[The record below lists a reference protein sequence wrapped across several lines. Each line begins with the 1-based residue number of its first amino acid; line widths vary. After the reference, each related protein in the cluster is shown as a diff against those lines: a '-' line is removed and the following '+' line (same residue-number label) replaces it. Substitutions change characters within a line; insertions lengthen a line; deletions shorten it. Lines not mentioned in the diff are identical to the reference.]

1 MTIHVM
7 CLTADGGLP
16 IFTRKKGEC
25 ENLPFSTVASLNGV
39 HMFFKSMGV
48 CMNSTISEDWTLLWK
63 DYESAITLI
72 LCGRNMSENKL
83 ELLSDLVF
91 NSLKLFVNSEDLK
104 NSTKIVDR
112 LKREAKQYMP
122 IVDRLL
128 DSLATDI
135 PGFNDCIL
143 STDNAQ
149 LLMKLDEFSVQCDSL
164 FCCIVVNQKLA
175 VGTEGWWDLDII
187 DRKLLITLLISADR
201 SQNDVPVYLPKK
213 SSNTAYRF
221 VSVPIAGCGIL
232 CVICGADPTYQDIS
246 NIAQNIF
253 RNEAEIMKNIERCI
267 TKNFLPETIES
278 NVNILEIVLLNKVT
292 KKYVF
297 LKNPEHSLSEQQ
309 YSILGQNSL
318 ENIRIFIDQMLDADD
333 HLVKTRRDEHF
344 QTISVTCTN
353 QHWLSENYNCYA
365 HCDEHGNVF
374 LGLFSFQVPVYAMK
388 IFSEK
393 IFKAIISQERS
404 ICW

>member
-48 CMNSTISEDWTLLWK
+48 CMNSTIAEDWTLLWK

-72 LCGRNMSENKL
+72 VCGRNMSEKKL

-91 NSLKLFVNSEDLK
+91 NSFKLFVNSEDLQT
-104 NSTKIVDR
+104 STKIVDR

-135 PGFNDCIL
+135 LGFNDCIL
-143 STDNAQ
+143 STDNAH
-149 LLMKLDEFSVQCDSL
+149 LLMKLNEFSVQCDSL

-175 VGTEGWWDLDII
+175 VGTEGWWDLDLI
-187 DRKLLITLLISADR
+187 DRKLLITMLNSADR

-232 CVICGADPTYQDIS
+232 CVICGADPTYQEIS
-246 NIAQNIF
+246 NIAQNVF
-253 RNEAEIMKNIERCI
+253 RNENEIMKSVERCI
-267 TKNFLPETIES
+267 SKNFLPETIES
-278 NVNILEIVLLNKVT
+278 NVNVLEIVLLNKTT

-318 ENIRIFIDQMLDADD
+318 ENIRMYIDQMLE
-333 HLVKTRRDEHF
+333 TDENILKERSDENL
-344 QTISVTCTN
+344 QSIAVSCAN
-353 QHWLSENYNCYA
+353 QHWLSENHNCYA
-365 HCDEHGNVF
+365 YCDEHENIFFV
-374 LGLFSFQVPVYAMK
+374 LFTFQVPVYAMK

-393 IFKAIISQERS
+393 IFAALMQERN